1 MYFLDTNI
9 CIYFLKGMYTT
20 LLDRLKTKTPAD
32 IKIASIVKA
41 ELLLGAYKSNNPEKT
56 KKRVDEFLL
65 PFIILPFDD
74 EASIIYAK
82 IRGTLEKKGDIIGP
96 NDLILAAT
104 VLTHEGILITNNVDE
119 FRRIKELKTE
129 NWTK

>member
-1 MYFLDTNI
+1 MYFLDTNV

-20 LLDRLKTKTPAD
+20 LLDRLKAKTPAD

-56 KKRVDEFLL
+56 KKRVNEFLL

-82 IRGTLEKKGDIIGP
+82 IRGMLEKRGNIIGP

-104 VLTHEGILITNNVDE
+104 VLVHQGILITNNVDE